1 VRALIRAGFAF
12 TSFFFAVALPN
23 SLGRVAG
30 LIGGITLPATLAY
43 PCFMWLKVRKPTKY
57 SGI

>member
-1 VRALIRAGFAF
+1 FAF